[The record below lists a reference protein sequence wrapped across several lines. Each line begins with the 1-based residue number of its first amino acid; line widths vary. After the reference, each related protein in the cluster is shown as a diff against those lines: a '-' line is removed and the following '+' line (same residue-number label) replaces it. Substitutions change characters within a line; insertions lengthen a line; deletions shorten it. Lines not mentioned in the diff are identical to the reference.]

1 MKKVPEPSYQ
11 GPKAQDFDYS
21 LGTNVSSEN
30 KMWWLIKVPVRGLKE
45 GIVQDP
51 PPHLHSCHEIITG
64 RMTQKVSDGK
74 EKALG
79 TNPSLRA
86 FLLLQPNWISFP
98 PLSSSTSLHRSS
110 LLLSSKHYSLSEILV
125 YFSTACCCCSCVKF
139 NVSNITFALNR

>member
-1 MKKVPEPSYQ
+1 M
-11 GPKAQDFDYS
+11 
-21 LGTNVSSEN
+21 SSEN

-51 PPHLHSCHEIITG
+51 PPHFYSCHEIITG

-86 FLLLQPNWISFP
+86 FLLLLQPNLISFP
-98 PLSSSTSLHRSS
+98 PLSSSTPLHRSS
-110 LLLSSKHYSLSEILV
+110 LLLSSKHYSLSEIPV
-125 YFSTACCCCSCVKF
+125 YFFTACCCPPPMDLGFTWVGQSH
-139 NVSNITFALNR
+139 NVQCLALQSLNYN